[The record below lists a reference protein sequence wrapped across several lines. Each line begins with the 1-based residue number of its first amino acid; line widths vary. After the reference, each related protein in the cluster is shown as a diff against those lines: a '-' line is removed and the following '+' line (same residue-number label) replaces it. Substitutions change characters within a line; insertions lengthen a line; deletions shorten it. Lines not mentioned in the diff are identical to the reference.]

1 MQAEPWKGAHLCPSP
16 PRLGVTGC
24 GRLPAHSLPPLC
36 QRSPFG
42 QQAEGQSQVSTSA
55 VSLAPE
61 GSSRLGRRLPC
72 AWRPARGAGSGG
84 PAGSGTPPAI
94 CHPAAECQ
102 LATLRPQPGAPNGFL
117 AKAPG
122 KVSEV
127 WLFGLGV
134 SHISLPKG
142 FTFLSLFL
150 HLSRALHAVPSVFR
164 LPLYLRVE
172 LLSLLECLLS
182 LWDYFAFFLFI
193 ISFQQHMKASGMM
206 RDCFRWF
213 RFLGLSTSRSGLS
226 PAFSGTGKGSYKL

>member
-24 GRLPAHSLPPLC
+24 GRLPAHFLPPLC

-134 SHISLPKG
+134 SHISLPKA

-150 HLSRALHAVPSVFR
+150 RLSRALHAVPSVFQ

-182 LWDYFAFFLFI
+182 LWHYFAFFRLLFHSSSI
-193 ISFQQHMKASGMM
+193 
-206 RDCFRWF
+206 
-213 RFLGLSTSRSGLS
+213 
-226 PAFSGTGKGSYKL
+226 